1 MPAVVYCFFKGGMS
15 LEPTIRLYDYDAY
28 IQTFMAKVLACR
40 EEKGSWLVAL
50 NRTAFFPEGGGQ
62 YADNGTMEEA
72 FVSDAHEREG
82 VVWHTVGRPFE
93 PGEDVRCKIDW
104 ERRFDFMQQHSGEH
118 ILSGLA
124 HKYYGAANVGFHLGL
139 ESTTIDF
146 DVPLTE
152 EDLLRIETLANR
164 AVWENIPLEI
174 MYPSPEELETIPYRS
189 KKALEGKIRIVTIPG
204 YDICAC
210 CGTHVRRTGEVGLI
224 KVTSFMNYKGGTRLT
239 LLCGKRALQDC
250 QRRVRDVNRVTAR
263 LSVKPEELDAAVSR
277 LEQDIADRKI
287 LEAGLRRELF
297 DLKAEKLGSG
307 AKVCTFEHGLTP
319 DDIARYCLVLAER
332 FTVAAVFSGEG
343 PSWKYAF
350 ASKTEDVRPPAA
362 AFNAA
367 CGGRGGGKPEL
378 VQGSCAA
385 DRAAIETYFSE
396 L

>member
-1 MPAVVYCFFKGGMS
+1 MS

-72 FVSDAHEREG
+72 FVSDAHECEG

-343 PSWKYAF
+343 QSWKYAF

>member
-72 FVSDAHEREG
+72 FVSDAHECEG

-343 PSWKYAF
+343 QSWKYAF

>member
-1 MPAVVYCFFKGGMS
+1 MT

-40 EEKGSWLVAL
+40 EEKGYWLVAL

-62 YADNGTMEEA
+62 FADNGTMEEA

-82 VVWHTVGRPFE
+82 VVWHTVGRSFE
-93 PGEDVRCKIDW
+93 PGEDVRCRIDW

-124 HKYYGAANVGFHLGL
+124 HKYYGAANVGFRLGL
-139 ESTTIDF
+139 EFTTIDF
-146 DVPLTE
+146 DVPLAE
-152 EDLLRIETLANR
+152 EDLLRIEALANQ
-164 AVWENIPLEI
+164 AVWENISLEI
-174 MYPSPEELETIPYRS
+174 AYPSPEELETIPYRS

-210 CGTHVRRTGEVGLI
+210 CGTHVRRTGEIGLI
-224 KVTSFMNYKGGTRLT
+224 KITSFMNYKGGTRLT
-239 LLCGKRALQDC
+239 LLCGKRALLDC
-250 QRRVRDVNRVTAR
+250 QRKVRDVNRVTAR

-277 LEQDIADRKI
+277 LEQEIADRKI

-307 AKVCTFEHGLTP
+307 AKICTFEHGLTP
-319 DDIARYCLVLAER
+319 EEIARYCLVLTER

-343 PSWKYAF
+343 RSWKYAV
-350 ASKTEDVRPPAA
+350 ASKTEDVRPLASA
-362 AFNAA
+362 LNAA

-385 DRAAIETYFSE
+385 ERAAIETCFAE